1 MLSRHAEDLFWAGRY
16 IERADD
22 TARLL
27 DVTYHGLLESPLADA
42 ATSWREL
49 LEVLSLEHAFAERH
63 AAVTGAAVS
72 AFLVLDGANPGAIT
86 SAVSRARENARN
98 VRERISTELW
108 EAINTFHLELRGRD
122 LREDLERQPYQIYS
136 LVKSR
141 CQTIA
146 GAASET
152 MSRDDGWRFLLL
164 GRMLERAEMIC
175 RLLSVRFGS
184 HASTGLHADVHYWM
198 AVLKSVS
205 AFEAYVK
212 LNRAEIDRTDVLEL
226 LLLSREFPRSV
237 LFCLRASERE
247 LASLGAGMQP
257 SRPERLLGRLRADLE
272 FADVHEL
279 LEAGLLESLETVQG
293 GIRGVADAVAA
304 HFFLGGASPAL
315 HAFEAA

>member
-16 IERADD
+16 IERAED

-42 ATSWREL
+42 TATWREL
-49 LEVLSLEHAFAERH
+49 LEVLSLEQGFAERH
-63 AAVTGAAVS
+63 PAITGADVS
-72 AFLVLDGANPGAIT
+72 AFLVLDGGNPGAIT
-86 SAVSRARENARN
+86 SAVSHARENARN
-98 VRERISTELW
+98 VRERISSELW

-122 LREDLERQPYQIYS
+122 LREDLERQPYQLYA

-141 CQTIA
+141 CQAIA
-146 GAASET
+146 GVASET

-175 RLLSVRFGS
+175 RLLSVHFGS

-198 AVLKSVS
+198 AVLKSCS

-212 LNRAEIDRTDVLEL
+212 VNRAEIDRTDVLDF

-247 LASLGAGMQP
+247 LAQLGGGLQ
-257 SRPERLLGRLRADLE
+257 STRPERMLGRLRADLE
-272 FADVHEL
+272 FADVNEL
-279 LEAGLLESLETVQG
+279 LEAGLEDSLETVQE
-293 GIRGVADAVAA
+293 GIRAVADAVAG
-304 HFFLGGASPAL
+304 HFFLSSSSPAL
-315 HAFEAA
+315 HAFESA

>member
-16 IERADD
+16 IERAED

-42 ATSWREL
+42 SAAWREL
-49 LEVLSLEHAFAERH
+49 LEVLSLEQRFAERH
-63 AAVTGAAVS
+63 AAVTGAGVS
-72 AFLVLDGANPGAIT
+72 EFLVLEGANPGAIT

-98 VRERISTELW
+98 VRERISSELW

-122 LREDLERQPYQIYS
+122 LREDLERQPYQLYA
-136 LVKSR
+136 LVKNR

-146 GAASET
+146 GVASET

-164 GRMLERAEMIC
+164 GRMLERAEMTC
-175 RLLSVRFGS
+175 RLLSVRFGTQ
-184 HASTGLHADVHYWM
+184 ASSGLHADVHYWM
-198 AVLKSVS
+198 AVLKSVA
-205 AFEAYVK
+205 AFEAYLKVK
-212 LNRAEIDRTDVLEL
+212 RAEIERTDVLEF

-247 LASLGAGMQP
+247 LSQLGGGRQP

-272 FADVHEL
+272 FSDVGEM
-279 LEAGLLESLETVQG
+279 LEHGLPDALETLQD
-293 GIRGVADAVAA
+293 GILAVADAVAA
-304 HFFLGGASPAL
+304 QFFRGSHSPAL